1 MKRKKQTLL
10 QEFDFL
16 DVFSETNA
24 LEEDDRDRMRD
35 ITKELDHIWSVEE
48 IKAKQRSRDRNI
60 SEGDRNTTYF
70 QALANQ
76 RKRKKR

>member
-1 MKRKKQTLL
+1 
-10 QEFDFL
+10 
-16 DVFSETNA
+16 
-24 LEEDDRDRMRD
+24 MRD

-76 RKRKKR
+76 RKRKKKIGSL